1 MSAVTERQT
10 AASQA
15 KEPHLVSL
23 WIGLIVGAVALHEL
37 QWILLPFVIA
47 GLVAFL
53 CTPLVDR
60 LGRGRS
66 HGAATAAVFLV
77 IVGALTGIG
86 LLGAPPLVRELT
98 HFVTDMRHT
107 FEILAKSMVG
117 DGNVSLFGQS
127 MNAEQIAQAA
137 TDGVRSWIE
146 QPERVLVVGGV
157 GFAGLF
163 GVFLTCVLLFYL
175 LLSGRRIIAGL
186 IWLAPPERR
195 PLVAETLARLDPVL
209 RRYFIGVVIGVVIV
223 VVYATLAAYAG
234 LGLMLGIRHA
244 AFLAFLTGLLEMAPV
259 AGPAASALIA
269 GLVAIR
275 HATGIGPIIGY
286 AIYVAALRLSI
297 DQLLGPLV
305 LGVAAQL
312 HPVVIIFAFLAG
324 GALFGIPGVVLA
336 APMFLVA
343 KVSLATWRNEPLPKA

>member
-1 MSAVTERQT
+1 MSGRAERQ
-10 AASQA
+10 AVAPRA
-15 KEPHLVSL
+15 EEPHFVSL
-23 WIGLIVGAVALHEL
+23 WIALIVGAVVLHEL

-60 LGRGRS
+60 LGRGKS
-66 HGAATAAVFLV
+66 HGAATVAVFLV
-77 IVGALTGIG
+77 IVGALAALG
-86 LLGAPPLVRELT
+86 LLGAPPLARELARL
-98 HFVTDMRHT
+98 VTDMRHT
-107 FEILAKSMVG
+107 FEILAKSTVG

-146 QPERVLVVGGV
+146 QPERVLALGGV

-163 GVFLTCVLLFYL
+163 GMFLTCVLLFYL
-175 LLSGRRIIAGL
+175 LLSGRRIMAGL

-195 PLVAETLARLDPVL
+195 PLVAETLRRLDPVL
-209 RRYFIGVVIGVVIV
+209 RRYFIGVVIVVI
-223 VVYATLAAYAG
+223 YATLAAYAG

-244 AFLAFLTGLLEMAPV
+244 AFLALLTGLLEMVPV
-259 AGPAASALIA
+259 VGPAASALIA

-286 AIYVAALRLSI
+286 AVYVAVLRLSI

-312 HPVVIIFAFLAG
+312 HPVAIIFAFLAG
-324 GALFGIPGVVLA
+324 GALFGIPGVILA
-336 APMFLVA
+336 APMFLVV
-343 KVSLATWRNEPLPKA
+343 KVSLATWRKEPLPRA